1 MYCHYNFFF
10 TFSKCF
16 CFKKLKHIGSDLLP
30 LMTPLS
36 SWLFCLSCQFTFF
49 IFKFAF
55 MSEYK
60 KHSYVSGNIVT
71 MNEIKSILNS
81 WLCKLSS
88 YYSATVLG
96 LECF

>member
-1 MYCHYNFFF
+1 MYCHYNFFLLF
-10 TFSKCF
+10 QNVFAL
-16 CFKKLKHIGSDLLP
+16 KKLKHIGSDLLP

-55 MSEYK
+55 ISEYK